1 MKINGLSFGI
11 NVVASG
17 VKVSSVITEPVLV
30 ASSTKGS
37 FSISGAVSKA
47 LGLVPGDNIMFA
59 NDAADVENAVMNRID
74 AVVEFAQNNGF
85 DLDTAEG
92 VAACVAAATTWYIAK
107 GVPMFKK
114 SGEPIMV
121 NVRLTKKEK
130 QEYFE
135 EHVDDVIKNNR
146 EKLIAAYNLAET
158 ATDEE
163 IKAVFKAD
171 DMPSPQ
177 IQSVSGCKLAASG
190 AATGIGLKLSFS
202 DTNNWEQLKSGI
214 EDKGAVKRTFDV
226 GIKNPIVSKYN
237 NGKEDVDITFYAL
250 GEYKDEAPARVGKKS
265 DADDTKSDAEDAE

>member
-37 FSISGAVSKA
+37 FSISGVVSKA

-59 NDAADVENAVMNRID
+59 NDAADVEKAVMNRVD

-85 DLDTAEG
+85 DLDTPEG
-92 VAACVAAATTWYIAK
+92 TSACVAAITTWYIAK

-114 SGEPIMV
+114 TGEPIMV
-121 NVRLTKKEK
+121 NVRLTKEEK
-130 QEYFE
+130 KKYFD
-135 EHVDDVIKNNR
+135 EHVDEVIKNNR
-146 EKLIAAYNLAET
+146 DKLIAAYELAET

-163 IKAVFKAD
+163 IKAAFKVD

-177 IQSVSGCKLAASG
+177 MQSVSGCKLAASG
-190 AATGIGLKLSFS
+190 AATGTGLKLSFS
-202 DTNNWEQLKSGI
+202 DTNNWEQLKADM
-214 EDKGAVKRTFDV
+214 EDKTALKRVFSVDVKAGETGKFNDGHKIVDV
-226 GIKNPIVSKYN
+226 IYYP
-237 NGKEDVDITFYAL
+237 L
-250 GEYKDEAPARVGKKS
+250 GEYTDEKPARVAANK
-265 DADDTKSDAEDAE
+265 AAESAE